1 LPGFNELLR
10 MKKNT
15 LLLAGLFLLL
25 GAAAVYVWR
34 NQLQDKKSLPPDRDF
49 AVKDAADIQRVFL
62 ADRKGQTALIER
74 SEKGWLYNGKHPA
87 RQDAVASL
95 LETLTRLTIHYVPP
109 KAAEKAM
116 VESIAANGIKVE
128 VYNKDKKKI
137 KCFYVGGVTNDETG
151 TYAIM
156 ENAEQPYV
164 ITMRGFIGSVR
175 SRLIFTDEQWRDRTI
190 FAEKPETIQSI
201 TLEYP
206 QARSESFRLEKKG
219 AAEYDVTPYF
229 STTTA
234 SKNTRRK
241 GAAEAYVLNFESLVA
256 EGFENANP
264 LRDSVRSLTPFA
276 ILTVFNIHGEAK
288 VARFWPAGDEG
299 IGQPIERYF
308 TDINGQDF
316 MLTQQH
322 VFGKVFRGYN
332 HFFAPET
339 PR

>member
-1 LPGFNELLR
+1 

-15 LLLAGLFLLL
+15 ILLAALFLLL
-25 GAAAVYVWR
+25 GASAVFVWR
-34 NQLQDKKSLPPDRDF
+34 TKLSDQKTLPPDRDF
-49 AVKDAADIQRVFL
+49 AVKEASEIHRVFL
-62 ADRKGQTALIER
+62 ANRKGQTALIER

-87 RQDAVASL
+87 REDAVASL

-109 KAAEKAM
+109 KSAEKTM
-116 VESIAANGIKVE
+116 VESIATNGIKVE

-151 TYAIM
+151 TYAMM

-175 SRLIFTDEQWRDRTI
+175 SRLIFTDDQWRDRTI
-190 FAEKPETIQSI
+190 FSEKPEKIQSV

-219 AAEYDVTPYF
+219 EAEYDVTPYF
-229 STTTA
+229 STTPI
-234 SKNTRRK
+234 SKKARRK
-241 GAAEAYVLNFESLVA
+241 GAAEAYLLNFESLVA

-288 VARFWPAGDEG
+288 VTRFWPVGEEAS
-299 IGQPIERYF
+299 GQTVERYF
-308 TDINGQDF
+308 TDVNGQDF
-316 MLTQQH
+316 MLTQQY